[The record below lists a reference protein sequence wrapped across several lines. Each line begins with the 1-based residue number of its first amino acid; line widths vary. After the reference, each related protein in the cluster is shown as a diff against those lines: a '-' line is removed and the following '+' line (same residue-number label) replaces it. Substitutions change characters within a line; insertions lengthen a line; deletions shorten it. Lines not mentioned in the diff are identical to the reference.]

1 MYSVGFSENFFME
14 ITIVLDSKI
23 FSFKLVGLRI
33 HHKKKLS
40 IKVGLETIQNVI
52 ECILCKIIFC
62 S

>member
-1 MYSVGFSENFFME
+1 MYSVGFSKHFFME

-52 ECILCKIIFC
+52 E
-62 S
+62 